1 MTNNPSL
8 VEQAQALL
16 SDMPAG
22 LAGFARI
29 DLANALLQLEQ
40 ANQLRRIA
48 DRLDCIDKTLRRL

>member
-8 VEQAQALL
+8 VEQARALL
-16 SDMPAG
+16 SEIPVE
-22 LAGFARI
+22 GFARI

-48 DRLDCIDKTLRRL
+48 DRLDRIDKTLRRL